1 MSSTSGI
8 GAAQQALSLPATAS
22 PKETSRADEAKQ
34 ASISLGAAQ
43 NDTAELSSASGVL
56 LQPAS
61 VPDARTAQLEA
72 IQQAIAAGTYSIS
85 ASAVADKL
93 IESMGG

>member
-22 PKETSRADEAKQ
+22 PKEISRTDEAKQ
-34 ASISLGAAQ
+34 ASASLGATQ

-56 LQPAS
+56 LRAAS
-61 VPDARTAQLEA
+61 GSDARTVQLEA
-72 IQQAIAAGTYSIS
+72 IQQAIAAGTYSVS